1 MPERATV
8 FEGVQIGVEVT
19 PGTAVAA
26 NKKLQGLELIPGMK
40 GEFQEFRPQGYKHN
54 TIVVPTKEWTGLKLN
69 GVPAFND
76 MLYLLSGLVSVPVTT
91 QIIPSTGLA
100 YRHVFAS
107 DSDGPD
113 TIKTYTAEKGS
124 SVRAGK
130 WPYMLF
136 TELGMKWTR
145 KETTLDGSAIGQR
158 YQDNIVLTATPT
170 EIALVPVLPT
180 YVDILVADSA
190 AGLGAAS
197 PLNRAFEA
205 EWKLGD
211 RFNPVWRLRSTDESY
226 AAHVE
231 TEPSLTGKLMVAAD
245 TEGMAFITTMRAGAT
260 KFVRIKCQGALIET
274 GNYYLLQVDTA
285 FKCTEPEEFKD
296 HEGVYAYGVNFTA
309 AHDAT
314 WGKAYEITLQNTLA
328 TL

>member
-8 FEGVQIGVEVT
+8 FEGFQLGVETT

-26 NKKLQGLELIPGMK
+26 NKKLQGLEVTPGIK
-40 GEFQEFRPQGYKHN
+40 GEFQEFRPQGYKHP
-54 TIVVPTKEWTGLKLN
+54 TIIVPTKEWTGLKVN

-76 MLYLLSGLVSVPVTT
+76 IIYLLASIVGVPTTT
-91 QIIPSTGLA
+91 QITTPSGIA
-100 YRHVFAS
+100 YRHVFSS

-113 TIKTYTAEKGS
+113 TIKTYTGEKGS

-130 WPYMLF
+130 WAYMLF
-136 TELGMKWTR
+136 NELGMKWTR
-145 KETTLDGSAIGQR
+145 KETTMDGAAIAQR
-158 YQDNIVLTATPT
+158 YQDGITPTAAPT

-180 YVDILVADSA
+180 YVDVLVADSA
-190 AGLGAAS
+190 AGLAGAS
-197 PLNRAFEA
+197 PQERAFEA

-211 RFNPVWRLRSTDESY
+211 RFNPVWRLRSTDESF

-231 TEPSLTGKLMVAAD
+231 TEPSLTGKLMVSADAA
-245 TEGMAFITTMRAGAT
+245 GMAFISTMRAGAT

-296 HEGVYAYGVNFTA
+296 NDGVYAYGINFTA

-314 WGKAYEITLQNTLA
+314 WGKAYEITVQNTLA
-328 TL
+328 VL